1 MTRRLPLLALPLL
14 LAACAIPPQG
24 EPPRTLYH
32 YQLAEGES
40 DRSLTLAE
48 ALDRVASADIVLV
61 GELHTHPALHLL
73 QARLLAG
80 LTERTQADGRAQVL
94 SMEQFSRADQP
105 TLDAYLA
112 GRIGEAALIR
122 DGNAWP
128 NYPSDYRPL
137 VEFAKAQHLPVI
149 AANAPK
155 PLVSCVGQ
163 EGAAWLDKLPA
174 NRRSQVARTLT
185 LADDGYRQKF
195 MASLHH
201 GDADGNARR
210 FAAQTSWDD
219 TMAESMVDYLATHPG
234 RRIMHIAGNFHV
246 EGGLGI
252 ASRIASRNPA
262 LKVALIVPEVGSE
275 GTSESGQAAAAK
287 APSGRSAD
295 VRVRIAPLPERW
307 LSADEMKQDMGAL
320 HQSRS
325 RDCSQWLQP

>member
-14 LAACAIPPQG
+14 LAACATPPQSQ
-24 EPPRTLYH
+24 PPQTLYH
-32 YQLAEGES
+32 YQLGKGTDDS
-40 DRSLTLAE
+40 PLSLAQAVE
-48 ALDRVASADIVLV
+48 KVRDSDIVLV
-61 GELHTHPALHLL
+61 GELHSHPAVHLM
-73 QARLLAG
+73 QANLLAELAG
-80 LTERTQADGRAQVL
+80 MSRVDGRALVL

-105 TLDAYLA
+105 VLDAYLA

-122 DGNAWP
+122 DGHAWP

-163 EGAAWLDKLPA
+163 EGPEWLDTLPA
-174 NRRSQVARTLT
+174 NRRSQLARTLT

-195 MASLHH
+195 MASMHH

-219 TMAESMVDYLATHPG
+219 TMAESMVDYLAKHPG

-262 LKVALIVPEVGSE
+262 LKVALIVPQ
-275 GTSESGQAAAAK
+275 TDDKAA
-287 APSGRSAD
+287 PGRDAD

-307 LSADEMKQDMGAL
+307 LNAEEMKQDMGAL

>member
-14 LAACAIPPQG
+14 LAACATTPQSQPPQ
-24 EPPRTLYH
+24 TLYH
-32 YQLAEGES
+32 YQLGKGTDDS
-40 DRSLTLAE
+40 PLSLAQAVE
-48 ALDRVASADIVLV
+48 KVRDADIVLV
-61 GELHTHPALHLL
+61 GELHSHPAVHLM
-73 QARLLAG
+73 QANLLAELAG
-80 LTERTQADGRAQVL
+80 MSRVDGRALVL

-105 TLDAYLA
+105 VLDAYLA
-112 GRIGEAALIR
+112 GRIGESALIR
-122 DGNAWP
+122 DGHAWP

-137 VEFAKAQHLPVI
+137 VEFARAQHLPVI

-163 EGAAWLDKLPA
+163 EGPEWLDTLPA
-174 NRRSQVARTLT
+174 NRRSQLARTLT

-195 MASLHH
+195 MASMHH

-219 TMAESMVDYLATHPG
+219 TMAESMVDYLAKHPG

-262 LKVALIVPEVGSE
+262 LKVALIVPQ
-275 GTSESGQAAAAK
+275 TDDKAA
-287 APSGRSAD
+287 PGRDAD

-307 LSADEMKQDMGAL
+307 LNAEEMKQDMGAL

>member
-1 MTRRLPLLALPLL
+1 MTRLLFLLTLPLL
-14 LAACAIPPQG
+14 LAACTTVPDDDAG
-24 EPPRTLYH
+24 TLYH
-32 YQLAEGES
+32 YRLSAGQPDANQGE
-40 DRSLTLAE
+40 LTLTQAVE
-48 ALDRVASADIVLV
+48 RVADADIVLV
-61 GELHTHPALHLL
+61 GELHTHSAVHLL

-80 LTERTQADGRAQVL
+80 LANTSRADGRGLAL

-105 TLDAYLA
+105 VLDAYLA

-128 NYPSDYRPL
+128 NYQSDYRPL
-137 VEFAKAQHLPVI
+137 VEFARQQHLPVI

-163 EGAAWLDKLPA
+163 EGPAWLDKLPA
-174 NRRSQVARTLT
+174 HRRSQLARELTLT
-185 LADDGYRQKF
+185 DDPYRQKF
-195 MASLHH
+195 MASIHH

-219 TMAESMVDYLATHPG
+219 TMAESMVDYLRSHPG
-234 RRIMHIAGNFHV
+234 QRIMHIAGNFHV
-246 EGGLGI
+246 EGGLGL

-262 LKVALIVPEVGSE
+262 LKVALVVPETE
-275 GTSESGQAAAAK
+275 AQRDAHAT
-287 APSGRSAD
+287 SGRTAD
-295 VRVRIAPLPERW
+295 IRVRISPLPERW
-307 LSADEMKQDMGAL
+307 LNADEMKQDMIAL

>member
-14 LAACAIPPQG
+14 LAACATPPQT

-32 YQLAEGES
+32 YQLGEGQG
-40 DRSLTLAE
+40 DKPLSLAQ
-48 ALDRVASADIVLV
+48 ALDKVADADIVLV
-61 GELHTHPALHLL
+61 GELHTHPAVHLL

-80 LTERTQADGRAQVL
+80 LTERAQANGRAQVL

-163 EGAAWLDKLPA
+163 EGPQWLDKLPA
-174 NRRSQVARTLT
+174 NRRSQLAKTLT
-185 LADDGYRQKF
+185 LSDDGYRQKF
-195 MASLHH
+195 MASMHH

-219 TMAESMVDYLATHPG
+219 TMAESMVDYLGKHPG
-234 RRIMHIAGNFHV
+234 QRIMHIAGNFHV

-252 ASRIASRNPA
+252 ASRIANRNPA
-262 LKVALIVPEVGSE
+262 LKVALIVPETPS
-275 GTSESGQAAAAK
+275 QADDK
-287 APSGRSAD
+287 APAGRAPE

-307 LSADEMKQDMGAL
+307 LNADEMKQDMGAL

>member
-1 MTRRLPLLALPLL
+1 MTRRLPLIALPLL
-14 LAACAIPPQG
+14 LAACAAPPQG
-24 EPPRTLYH
+24 EPPRTLYD
-32 YQLAEGES
+32 YRLAEGDG
-40 DRSLTLAE
+40 DRSLTLPQ
-48 ALDRVASADIVLV
+48 ALERVKDADIVLV
-61 GELHTHPALHLL
+61 GELHTHPAVHLL

-80 LTERTQADGRAQVL
+80 LADTAQTDGRSLVL

-105 TLDAYLA
+105 VLDAYLA
-112 GRIGEAALIR
+112 GRIGESALIR
-122 DGNAWP
+122 DGHAWP

-137 VEFAKAQHLPVI
+137 VEFAKSHQLPVI

-163 EGAAWLDKLPA
+163 EGATWLDRLPA
-174 NRRSQVARTLT
+174 SRRSQLARELT
-185 LADDGYRQKF
+185 LGDDPYRQKF
-195 MASLHH
+195 MASMHH

-219 TMAESMVDYLATHPG
+219 TMAESMVDYLGKHSG
-234 RRIMHIAGNFHV
+234 WRILHIAGNFHV

-262 LKVALIVPEVGSE
+262 LKVALIVPQTDARV
-275 GTSESGQAAAAK
+275 
-287 APSGRSAD
+287 APGNTPD
-295 VRVRIAPLPERW
+295 VRVQLAPLPERW
-307 LSADEMKQDMGAL
+307 LNAEEMKQDMGAL

>member
-14 LAACAIPPQG
+14 LAACATTPQSQPPQ
-24 EPPRTLYH
+24 TLYH
-32 YQLAEGES
+32 YQLGKGTDDS
-40 DRSLTLAE
+40 PLSLAQAVE
-48 ALDRVASADIVLV
+48 KVRDADIVLV
-61 GELHTHPALHLL
+61 GELHSHPAVHLM
-73 QARLLAG
+73 QANLLAELAG
-80 LTERTQADGRAQVL
+80 MSRVDGRALVL

-105 TLDAYLA
+105 VLDAYLA
-112 GRIGEAALIR
+112 GRIGESALIR
-122 DGNAWP
+122 DGHAWP

-137 VEFAKAQHLPVI
+137 VEFARAQHLPVI

-163 EGAAWLDKLPA
+163 EGPEWLDTLPA
-174 NRRSQVARTLT
+174 NRRSQLARTLT

-195 MASLHH
+195 MASMHH

-219 TMAESMVDYLATHPG
+219 TMAESMVDYLAKHPG

-262 LKVALIVPEVGSE
+262 LKVALIVPQ
-275 GTSESGQAAAAK
+275 TDDKAAT
-287 APSGRSAD
+287 GRDAD

-307 LSADEMKQDMGAL
+307 LNAEEMKQDMGAL